1 MHMTYKT
8 MLKGTARI
16 ALSCLT
22 LLGAMLPV
30 ACVYEQIPEA
40 YDEADTYIHLN
51 LISSETN
58 TRGVSDEHQ
67 GTVDEN
73 TITSLRVWA
82 FDADSKSVG
91 GTALCYKEE
100 TALNATTGAPLK
112 KIDLYI
118 LANAG
123 MSSHYLTYLRET
135 DKEVLWMP

>member
-1 MHMTYKT
+1 MHMTYKR
-8 MLKGTARI
+8 MLRGATRM

-67 GTVDEN
+67 GTVEYF
-73 TITSLRVWA
+73 RA
-82 FDADSKSVG
+82 QQKPPPFP
-91 GTALCYKEE
+91 C
-100 TALNATTGAPLK
+100 TGAGGEWWRYSGCLLFEPFR
-112 KIDLYI
+112 KIVFTGARVRHKLYYVTFQGKQ
-118 LANAG
+118 LQ
-123 MSSHYLTYLRET
+123 
-135 DKEVLWMP
+135 